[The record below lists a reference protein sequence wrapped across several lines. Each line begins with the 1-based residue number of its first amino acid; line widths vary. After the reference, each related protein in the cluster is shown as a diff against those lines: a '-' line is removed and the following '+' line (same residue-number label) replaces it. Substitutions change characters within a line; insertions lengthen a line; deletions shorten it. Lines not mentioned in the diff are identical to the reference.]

1 MPQNPITD
9 DHIAFA
15 HTLADEARRML
26 AGQQERLLDIE
37 FKADHSLVT
46 DMDVAIEKRLREMIA
61 DRFPVHGVI
70 GEEFPWDRPK
80 SEMVWILDPIDGTA
94 SFIAGSPTFGTLIA
108 LAVDGVFRLGLIE
121 APVIKTRWFG
131 AYGRPSTKNN
141 KLIRVKQAESLKQ
154 TLVSSSNPDYMSDAE
169 RVALQHLRTLTGNRI
184 YGGACFNYGYLAS
197 GGTDIAIDGGQQIYD
212 YAPFRPIVEGAGGT
226 ISDWAGKPL
235 TLESGGRILG
245 AGSAKLHKQ
254 IIEKIASLDIGDK

>member
-1 MPQNPITD
+1 MPQNPVTD

-15 HTLADEARRML
+15 HRLADEARRML
-26 AGQQERLLDIE
+26 VGQQERLLDIE
-37 FKADHSLVT
+37 FKADRSLVT

-61 DRFPVHGVI
+61 DRFPTHGVI
-70 GEEFPWDRPK
+70 GEEFSWERSE

-108 LAVDGVFRLGLIE
+108 LAVDGVFCLGLIE
-121 APVIKTRWFG
+121 APVIATRWFG
-131 AYGRPSTKNN
+131 ASGRPSYRNN
-141 KLIRVKQAESLKQ
+141 KPVRVKKAESLTE
-154 TLVSSSNPDYMSDAE
+154 TLVSNSNPDYMSDAE

-212 YAPFRPIVEGAGGT
+212 YAPFRPIIEGAGGT
-226 ISDWAGKPL
+226 ISDWTGKPL
-235 TLESGGRILG
+235 TLESGGRILA
-245 AGSAKLHKQ
+245 AGSAKLHQQ
-254 IIEKIASLDIGDK
+254 IIEEIASLNIDG

>member
-1 MPQNPITD
+1 MSQNPITD

-15 HTLADEARRML
+15 HSLADEARRML

-61 DRFPVHGVI
+61 DQFPAHGVI
-70 GEEFPWDRPK
+70 GEEFAWDRPK
-80 SEMVWILDPIDGTA
+80 SDHVWILDPIDGTA

-108 LAVDGVFRLGLIE
+108 LAVDGVFRLGIIE
-121 APVIKTRWFG
+121 APAIQTRWFG

-141 KLIRVKQAESLKQ
+141 KVIRVKQAETLKS

-197 GGTDIAIDGGQQIYD
+197 GGTDIGFDGGQQIYD

-226 ISDWAGKPL
+226 ISDWEGKPL

-245 AGSAKLHKQ
+245 AGSAKLHAQ
-254 IIEKIASLDIGDK
+254 IVEEIAQLNIDEK

>member
-1 MPQNPITD
+1 LSKNPITD

-15 HTLADEARRML
+15 HKLADEARRL
-26 AGQQERLLDIE
+26 LVGKQEQLLDIE
-37 FKADHSLVT
+37 IKADRSLVT
-46 DMDVAIEKRLREMIA
+46 DMDKAIEQRLREMIA
-61 DRFPVHGVI
+61 DTFPEHGVI

-80 SEMVWILDPIDGTA
+80 SDNVWILDPIDGTA

-121 APVIKTRWFG
+121 APVIGTRWFG
-131 AYGRPSTKNN
+131 ASGRPSYRNN
-141 KLIRVKQAESLKQ
+141 KVIRVKQAESLST
-154 TLVSSSNPDYMSDAE
+154 TLVSNSNPDYMSDAE

-235 TLESGGRILG
+235 TLESGGRVLA
-245 AGSAKLHKQ
+245 AGSAKLHQQ
-254 IIEKIASLDIGDK
+254 IIEEIASLNIDG